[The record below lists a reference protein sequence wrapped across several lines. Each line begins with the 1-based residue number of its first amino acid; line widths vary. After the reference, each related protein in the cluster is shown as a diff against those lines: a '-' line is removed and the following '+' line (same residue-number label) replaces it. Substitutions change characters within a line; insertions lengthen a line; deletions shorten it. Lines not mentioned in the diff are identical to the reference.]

1 MVFRKLHIGLTF
13 AITIFAVSG
22 CGSTKLLDI
31 EKTSKTLQLSVNQR
45 EVAHAKIQ
53 QIEKIVEDYE
63 LEKKNVGI
71 GVDGE
76 AKPDARWCRWIWW
89 RCQIRR

>member
-31 EKTSKTLQLSVNQR
+31 EKTSKTLQLSANQR

-63 LEKKNVGI
+63 LEKK
-71 GVDGE
+71 
-76 AKPDARWCRWIWW
+76 RWNRS
-89 RCQIRR
+89 